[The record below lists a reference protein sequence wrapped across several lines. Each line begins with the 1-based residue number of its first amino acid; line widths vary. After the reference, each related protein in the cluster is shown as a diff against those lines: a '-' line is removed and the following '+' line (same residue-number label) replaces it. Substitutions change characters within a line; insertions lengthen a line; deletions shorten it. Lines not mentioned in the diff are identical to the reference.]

1 MKSARS
7 SNEMVAPKSPL
18 RIDKLADRLKVTVLI
33 SGRGTNLRALI
44 DASST
49 PGFPAEIVR
58 VISNT
63 PEAGGLELASAAGI
77 PTAVVPHKDY
87 PHRESFDAALDQE
100 IRSAGTELI
109 ALAGFM
115 RLLTKDFVDAWRDQ
129 LINIHPSL
137 LPSFKGLNTHERA
150 LEAGVRYTGCTVH
163 YVRPAMDEG
172 PIIAQSAV
180 PVLSGDDADTLAA
193 RVLTQEHAIYPL
205 AVRLIAE
212 GQVRVDGELA
222 VIDGN
227 NIQAPGATINP
238 LA

>member
-1 MKSARS
+1 MKSVRS

-44 DASST
+44 DASLT